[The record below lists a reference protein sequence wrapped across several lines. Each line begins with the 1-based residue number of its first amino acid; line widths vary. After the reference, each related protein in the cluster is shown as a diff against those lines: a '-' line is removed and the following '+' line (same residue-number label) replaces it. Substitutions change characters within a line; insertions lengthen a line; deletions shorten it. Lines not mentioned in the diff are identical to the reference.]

1 MQAMNSTIET
11 TYIDFSENLRNILIV
26 FGIEQG
32 MNDLY
37 GSSTYI
43 QDLRLNVRSEIVD
56 NGPNLTP
63 KA

>member
-11 TYIDFSENLRNILIV
+11 TYIDFNENLRNILIV

-43 QDLRLNVRSEIVD
+43 EDLRLNVRSEIVD